1 MLHGG
6 NTRPHL
12 EGTRLLYA
20 MPKQNSSRNEE
31 KRVFLPIRKFRL
43 RTAPCKS
50 SASLPRRRPSAAWRG
65 IVRRRRQHLDGC
77 TIGPQRFTPR
87 ARASRK
93 ARRPLPEP
101 RHEGRRAVLPGPRG
115 VRAKE
120 SRTPPQWHVPA
131 AARRSAKAC
140 SFASRRYPEAS
151 SKVRATYSVTRGSVP
166 DTCMTLAMDSGE
178 SDSSTPPSIS
188 VASPTASSSKSAAAR
203 GSLSLRAFVQLR
215 RMISANCRKMRMR

>member
-43 RTAPCKS
+43 RTVPANRLRPAMAPTVS
-50 SASLPRRRPSAAWRG
+50 GLARHRPTAAPAPRWLHDRPPAF
-65 IVRRRRQHLDGC
+65 
-77 TIGPQRFTPR
+77 PPR
-87 ARASRK
+87 ARASRT

-101 RHEGRRAVLPGPRG
+101 RHEGRRAVLPGPRD

-131 AARRSAKAC
+131 ARAGRPRLVRSLRADILK
-140 SFASRRYPEAS
+140 PEARL
-151 SKVRATYSVTRGSVP
+151 RATYSVTRGSVP
-166 DTCMTLAMDSGE
+166 ETCMTLAMDSGE